1 LAVSPTSPILV
12 GVNTIIHAVLIE
24 QLLSRRGNSA
34 GWGHHRGSGQYSAE
48 ATALATLAGWQR
60 LDAPAR
66 TAILDYWKSH
76 QLPDGG
82 WSSIAPLSCGGN
94 WPTAIIANTLAQI
107 APKHPSLPKALRSL
121 VSAEPGEA
129 FWLWRLKFRTTDT
142 QVRFDPSKYGWS
154 WGSDSVSWVIPT
166 AGAILALERGRRLGL
181 IRGREVERRLAVGC
195 SMLLDRMCPGGG
207 WNAGNSVVYGVAL
220 APHID
225 ATSIALAGLRFHCHL
240 PEVRQSFSWLLASD
254 CSSAFSLASKILALQ
269 SYVDVRSDARPA
281 METAQAKLAV
291 LTQEPAQIAD
301 TSTLAFVILAR
312 SGNPNPFALEVAE

>member
-1 LAVSPTSPILV
+1 
-12 GVNTIIHAVLIE
+12 VNNIIHAALVD
-24 QLLSRRGNSA
+24 QLLSRRSPGG
-34 GWGHHRGSGQYSAE
+34 GWGYRAGGQYSAE

-60 LDAPAR
+60 LDPSAR
-66 TAILDYWKSH
+66 TAILDYWKNH
-76 QLPDGG
+76 HLPDGS
-82 WSSIAPLSCGGN
+82 WSSIALLNSGGN
-94 WPTAIIANTLAQI
+94 WPTAIIANTLAQV
-107 APKHPSLPKALRSL
+107 APRHPCLPKALRSL

-154 WGSDSVSWVIPT
+154 WVSDSVSWVIPT

-181 IRGREVERRLAVGC
+181 IRGREVERRLALGC

-225 ATSIALAGLRFHCHL
+225 VTSIALAGLRFHCHL
-240 PEVRQSFSWLLASD
+240 PEVRQSFSWLLAAD
-254 CSSAFSLASKILALQ
+254 CSSAFSLACKILALQ

-281 METAQAKLAV
+281 MEAAQAKLAV
-291 LTQEPAQIAD
+291 LTREPTQIAEN
-301 TSTLAFVILAR
+301 STLALSILAL
-312 SGNPNPFALEVAE
+312 SGKPNPFALEAA